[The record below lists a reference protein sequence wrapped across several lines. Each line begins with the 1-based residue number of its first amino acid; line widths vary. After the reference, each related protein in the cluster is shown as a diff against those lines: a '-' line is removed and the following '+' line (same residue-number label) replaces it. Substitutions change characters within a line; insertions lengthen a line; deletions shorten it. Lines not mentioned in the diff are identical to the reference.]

1 VSDFRDKLGRDLD
14 AEYETFVTFLKEA
27 MQAKRKVWHSCPKCK
42 TRSEVEIMDVKA
54 GLQAAQLWANEG
66 HGKAPQSTAK
76 QLEPLDPE
84 DTDVASWS
92 PEKRKQKKAQLIAL
106 LNAKQGQST
115 DQAGYDLSVDSAL

>member
-54 GLQAAQLWANEG
+54 GLAAAQLWANEG

-76 QLEPLDPE
+76 PLEALDVGKPIESMTKAERDAYKQQLMARLG
-84 DTDVASWS
+84 
-92 PEKRKQKKAQLIAL
+92 R
-106 LNAKQGQST
+106 
-115 DQAGYDLSVDSAL
+115 QADDLSVD

>member
-27 MQAKRKVWHSCPKCK
+27 MQAKRKVWHTCPNPRCK
-42 TRSEVEIMDVKA
+42 QRSEVEIMDVKA
-54 GLQAAQLWANEG
+54 GLAAAQLWANEG
-66 HGKAPQSTAK
+66 MGKAPQSTAK
-76 QLEPLDPE
+76 PLEALDPE

-106 LNAKQGQST
+106 LAAQQGQST
-115 DQAGYDLSVDSAL
+115 EQGKYDLSVD